1 MKIIILILMSLLMYQ
16 TAFGKARYQI
26 KEGKLHRNGKASIEV
41 LDDPNLYKVKMD
53 YVINKKKLVP
63 VPSKYLEGET
73 VINLPSLFKDERGYL
88 ELEKEKEMEV
98 DGAKLVYL
106 GRTTL
111 REFSDAHK
119 IRVFLKNGKSKI
131 ELIYHPT
138 LPGTGW
144 DQIKI
149 IFISDVP
156 LLDGYTIICH
166 LKD

>member
-1 MKIIILILMSLLMYQ
+1 MYQ
-16 TAFGKARYQI
+16 SAFGKAHYQI
-26 KEGKLHRNGKASIEV
+26 NEGKLHRNGKASIEV

-53 YVINKKKLVP
+53 YVIKKKKLVP

-88 ELEKEKEMEV
+88 ELEKEKQMEV
-98 DGAKLVYL
+98 DGARLVHL

-111 REFSDAHK
+111 REFKDAHK

-166 LKD
+166 LKE